1 MIRVFRT
8 VQASK
13 SRSLKDQL
21 LGGTAL
27 AAVVFASASFSA
39 SAFASGGSK
48 ISKAAK
54 ASEVAEAPAAAG
66 LGVPDGRYGLDK
78 THGYITFGY
87 SHLGFSNPEVGFND
101 FDVDLTLDA
110 SSPEA
115 SSFSVN
121 INAESVDSRVDKFD
135 DHLKGADYFDVA
147 NHKAITFVSEKI
159 SMTSA
164 NTADITGLLTIKGQ
178 SHPVTL
184 AAVLNKAG
192 MHPLAG
198 IPALGVSATA
208 TLSRSQWGLSKYV
221 PMVSDEV
228 QLRIEIELPLSK

>member
-208 TLSRSQWGLSKYV
+208 SVSRSQWGLSKYV
-221 PMVSDEV
+221 PMVSD
-228 QLRIEIELPLSK
+228 

>member
-1 MIRVFRT
+1 MNRFPNT
-8 VQASK
+8 SP
-13 SRSLKDQL
+13 
-21 LGGTAL
+21 TATGRAL
-27 AAVVFASASFSA
+27 VTGFVAAIVFASASFSA
-39 SAFASGGSK
+39 VAKASGASK
-48 ISKAAK
+48 PAAAK
-54 ASEVAEAPAAAG
+54 AAAVKAG

-110 SSPEA
+110 KSPEA
-115 SSFSVN
+115 SSFSVR
-121 INAESVDSRVDKFD
+121 INASSVDSRVEKFD
-135 DHLKGADYFDVA
+135 NHLKGPDYFDVA
-147 NHKAITFVSEKI
+147 NHEAITFVSQKI
-159 SMTSA
+159 DMTSA

-192 MHPLAG
+192 MHPLAK
-198 IPALGVSATA
+198 IPALGVSAQA

-228 QLRIEIELPLSK
+228 QLRIEIELPQVQ